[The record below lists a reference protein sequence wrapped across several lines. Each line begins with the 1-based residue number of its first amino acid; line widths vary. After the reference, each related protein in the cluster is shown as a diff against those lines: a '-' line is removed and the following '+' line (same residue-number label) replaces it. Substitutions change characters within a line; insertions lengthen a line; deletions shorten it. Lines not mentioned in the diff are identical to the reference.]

1 MSIKLKRIL
10 LVLSLGILVI
20 YFPAV
25 SQEIPDLDELSDD
38 QLKSYVQK
46 AEEGGYTE
54 DQLLLGA
61 KARGMSDAQISKL
74 RARINKI
81 KAGGA
86 KKKGQDAEGADAA
99 DSRMRQNY
107 EQENIEDE
115 KDLFNPFGVM
125 EEKTETLPK
134 IFGMDYF
141 KNNQLS
147 FEPNVNIPTP
157 INYRLGPGDEIIIDI
172 WGDSEQTYQEQISP
186 DGYIRIERLGPI
198 YLNGLEI
205 GVAKKKIN
213 AKLKTLYGTLGS
225 STYSQISLGQIRSI
239 RINVIGEVMVPGTY
253 TMSSLGSAFNALYL
267 AGGPQKTG
275 SLRKIEVYRNGKFH
289 GRLDAYQFL
298 IFGEGQDISLSDGDV
313 VIVKPYDTRV
323 FIDGEIKRPAFYDM
337 MAGESLAQLFEY
349 AGGPTDMGYTDR
361 VTVRRKIGNFRAIKS
376 LSPNDSSSLMNG
388 DEIEIQPISHRFLN
402 RIQIEGA
409 INFPGAFEYKEGL
422 MLSSLIEQSGGLAGD
437 AFLGRGIIIRLDP
450 DLNLTNEPFNVGE
463 VVNGTSDIALKNEDF
478 IKIQSIQ
485 DLKEEETVRIEG
497 EIQKGGTYPYIANMT
512 VEDLILLADGFK
524 TSAARAN
531 VEVAR
536 RGALDNENAVAQI
549 LNFKINE
556 NLMLN
561 PEASKMK
568 LIPFDLITIRRAP
581 GYGLQELV
589 EIEGEVKYPGKY
601 GLKSTSETIYDLIV
615 RAGGLRDGAYSAGT
629 MLIRRSDYAVFTN
642 SLTDYRAD
650 IIRNKVLSILEND
663 TAAFEQAFKKL
674 DLDESIGID
683 LASIISNPN
692 SDANMTLQEGDILS
706 IPKKFNT
713 VQVRGEV
720 LNPSKVKYLVGLS
733 LGKYV
738 GRAGGFSSVAKKSKA
753 YVIYANGSS
762 QRTTYLL
769 GIRFYPKVYPG
780 TEIIIP
786 KKDISK
792 KTSIAEIVG
801 MASALASLTLLINSL
816 AQ

>member
-1 MSIKLKRIL
+1 MDIKLKRIFL
-10 LVLSLGILVI
+10 ILSLCILVI
-20 YFPAV
+20 SFPAV
-25 SQEIPDLDELSDD
+25 SQEIPDIDKLSDD
-38 QLKSYVQK
+38 QLKSFIQK
-46 AEEGGYTE
+46 AEQGGYTE

-61 KARGMSDAQISKL
+61 KSRGMSDSQISKF

-81 KAGGA
+81 KGSGA
-86 KKKGQDAEGADAA
+86 DKKGQNAKDASG
-99 DSRMRQNY
+99 SRMRQNY
-107 EQENIEDE
+107 EYEDIEDE
-115 KDLFNPFGVM
+115 KDLFDPFGEKM
-125 EEKTETLPK
+125 GEKTDTFPK

-157 INYRLGPGDEIIIDI
+157 INYRLGPGDEIIIDL

-198 YLNGLEI
+198 FLNGLEI

-267 AGGPQKTG
+267 AGGPQRTG

-289 GRLDAYQFL
+289 GRLDAYPFL

-323 FIDGEIKRPAFYDM
+323 FIDGEIKRPAFYDL
-337 MAGESLAQLFEY
+337 MAGESLAQLFAY
-349 AGGPTDMGYTDR
+349 AGGPTDIGYTDR
-361 VTVRRKIGNFRAIKS
+361 VTVRRKTGNFRAIKS
-376 LSPNDSSSLMNG
+376 LSINDSSSLMNG
-388 DEIEIQPISHRFLN
+388 DEIKIQPISHHFLN
-402 RIQIEGA
+402 RVQIEGA
-409 INFPGAFEYKEGL
+409 VNFPGTFEYTEGL

-437 AFLGRGIIIRLDP
+437 AFLGRGLIIRLDP
-450 DLNLTNEPFNVGE
+450 DLSLTNESFNVGE
-463 VVNGTSDIALKNEDF
+463 VMKGASDVLLKNEDF

-485 DLKEEETVRIEG
+485 ELQEQLTVRIEG
-497 EIQKGGTYPYIANMT
+497 EIQNGGNYPYIANMT
-512 VEDLILLADGFK
+512 VEDLILIANGF
-524 TSAARAN
+524 TIAAARAN
-531 VEVAR
+531 VEIAR
-536 RGALDNENAVAQI
+536 RGALDDENTVAKI
-549 LNFKINE
+549 FNFKINE
-556 NLMLN
+556 NLTLN

-568 LIPFDLITIRRAP
+568 LLPFDLITIRRAP
-581 GYGLQELV
+581 GYGLQEMI

-601 GLKSTSETIYDLIV
+601 GLKSTSETIYDLLV
-615 RAGGLRDGAYSAGT
+615 RAGGLRDGAYAGGA
-629 MLIRRSDYAVFTN
+629 MLIRRSDYAVTINSITN
-642 SLTDYRAD
+642 YRAN
-650 IIRNKVLSILEND
+650 IKRNKVLSILEND
-663 TAAFEQAFKKL
+663 TTAYKQALQKL

-692 SDANMTLQEGDILS
+692 SDANMTLQEGDIIS
-706 IPKKFNT
+706 IPREFNT

-720 LNPSKVKYLVGLS
+720 LNPGKIKYQTSLS

-738 GRAGGFSSVAKKSKA
+738 GRSGGFSDAGKKSKS

-762 QRTTYLL
+762 QRTTAFF
-769 GIRFYPKVYPG
+769 GFRFYPKVLPG
-780 TEIIIP
+780 AEIIIP
-786 KKDISK
+786 KKAIK
-792 KTSIAEIVG
+792 AKTSVSEIVG
-801 MASALASLTLLINSL
+801 LASALASLTLIINSL
-816 AQ
+816 TQ

>member
-1 MSIKLKRIL
+1 MSFT
-10 LVLSLGILVI
+10 SLPSVK
-20 YFPAV
+20 
-25 SQEIPDLDELSDD
+25 EIPDIDKLSDD
-38 QLKSYVQK
+38 QLKSFIQK
-46 AEEGGYTE
+46 AEEGRYTE
-54 DQLLLGA
+54 NQLLLGA
-61 KARGMSDAQISKL
+61 KARGMSDAQISKF
-74 RARINKI
+74 RARIKKI
-81 KAGGA
+81 KAGGTD
-86 KKKGQDAEGADAA
+86 KKGQDAEGAAN
-99 DSRMRQNY
+99 SRMRQNY
-107 EQENIEDE
+107 KQEDIEDK
-115 KDLFNPFGVM
+115 KDLFDPFGELM
-125 EEKTETLPK
+125 GEKTDTLPK

-157 INYRLGPGDEIIIDI
+157 INYRLGPGDEIIIDL

-267 AGGPQKTG
+267 AGGPQETG

-361 VTVRRKIGNFRAIKS
+361 VTVRRKTGNFRAIKS
-376 LSPNDSSSLMNG
+376 LSLNDSSSLMNG
-388 DEIEIQPISHRFLN
+388 DEIEITPISHRFLN

-409 INFPGAFEYKEGL
+409 VNFPGAFEYKEGL

-450 DLNLTNEPFNVGE
+450 DLNLTNESFNVGE
-463 VVNGTSDIALKNEDF
+463 VVNGTSDVALKNEDF

-497 EIQKGGTYPYIANMT
+497 EIQKGGNYPYIANMT

-531 VEVAR
+531 VEVTR
-536 RGALDNENAVAQI
+536 RGALDNENAVAEI
-549 LNFKINE
+549 FNFKIDE
-556 NLMLN
+556 NLTLS

-568 LIPFDLITIRRAP
+568 LLPFDLITIRRAP

-601 GLKSTSETIYDLIV
+601 GLKSTSETIYDLLV
-615 RAGGLRDGAYSAGT
+615 RAGGLRDVAYTAGA
-629 MLIRRSDYAVFTN
+629 MLIRRSDYAVSTN
-642 SLTDYRAD
+642 SLTNYRAD
-650 IIRNKVLSILEND
+650 IKRNKVLSILEND
-663 TAAFEQAFKKL
+663 TAAYEQALKKL

-683 LASIISNPN
+683 LAAIILNPN
-692 SDANMTLQEGDILS
+692 SDANMTLQEGDIIS
-706 IPKKFNT
+706 IPKAFNT

-720 LNPSKVKYLVGLS
+720 LNPSKVKYSSGLS
-733 LGKYV
+733 LGQYI
-738 GRAGGFSSVAKKSKA
+738 GRAGGFSSAAKRSKA

-762 QRTTYLL
+762 QRTTTFL
-769 GIRFYPKVYPG
+769 GFRFYPKVLPG

-786 KKDISK
+786 RK
-792 KTSIAEIVG
+792 A
-801 MASALASLTLLINSL
+801 
-816 AQ
+816 

>member
-10 LVLSLGILVI
+10 LILSLSILVI
-20 YFPAV
+20 AFPAV
-25 SQEIPDLDELSDD
+25 SQEIPDIDKLSDD
-38 QLKSYVQK
+38 QLKSFIQK

-54 DQLLLGA
+54 NQLLLGA
-61 KARGMSDAQISKL
+61 KARGMSDAQISKF

-86 KKKGQDAEGADAA
+86 DKKGRNGKYRAA
-99 DSRMRQNY
+99 SRMRQNY
-107 EQENIEDE
+107 EQEDIEYE
-115 KDLFNPFGVM
+115 KDLFDPFSDLMG
-125 EEKTETLPK
+125 EKTDTLPK
-134 IFGMDYF
+134 IFGLDYF

-147 FEPNVNIPTP
+147 FEPNFNIPTP
-157 INYRLGPGDEIIIDI
+157 INYQLGPGDEIIIDL
-172 WGDSEQTYQEQISP
+172 WGDSEQTYQKQISP

-213 AKLKTLYGTLGS
+213 ANLKTLYGTLGS

-267 AGGPQKTG
+267 AGGPKETG

-289 GRLDAYQFL
+289 GRLDAYQLL

-349 AGGPTDMGYTDR
+349 AGGPTDLGYTDR

-376 LSPNDSSSLMNG
+376 LSLNDSSSLMNG
-388 DEIEIQPISHRFLN
+388 DEIKIQPISHRFLN

-409 INFPGAFEYKEGL
+409 VNFPGAFEYTEGL
-422 MLSSLIEQSGGLAGD
+422 MLSSLIEQSGGLTGD

-450 DLNLTNEPFNVGE
+450 DLKLTNESFNVGE
-463 VVNGTSDIALKNEDF
+463 VVKGASDILLKNEDF

-485 DLKEEETVRIEG
+485 ELQEQLTVRIEG
-497 EIQKGGTYPYIANMT
+497 EIQKGGNYPYIANMT

-524 TSAARAN
+524 ISAARAN
-531 VEVAR
+531 VEIAR
-536 RGALDNENAVAQI
+536 RGALDNENKVAEI
-549 LNFKINE
+549 FNFKINK
-556 NLMLN
+556 NLTLN

-568 LIPFDLITIRRAP
+568 LLPLDLITIRRAP
-581 GYGLQELV
+581 GYGLQEMI

-601 GLKSTSETIYDLIV
+601 GLKSTSETIYDLLL
-615 RAGGLRDGAYSAGT
+615 RAGGLNEEAYAPGA
-629 MLIRRSDYAVFTN
+629 MLIRRSDYAASTN
-642 SLTDYRAD
+642 NITNYRGA
-650 IIRNKVLSILEND
+650 IKRNKVLSILEND
-663 TAAFEQAFKKL
+663 TAAYAQALKKL

-683 LASIISNPN
+683 LTSIISNPN
-692 SDANMTLQEGDILS
+692 SNANMTLQEGDILS
-706 IPKKFNT
+706 IPKTFNT

-720 LNPSKVKYLVGLS
+720 LNPSKVKHFTGSPLR
-733 LGKYV
+733 KYIA
-738 GRAGGFSSVAKKSKA
+738 RAGGFSSFAKKSKS

-762 QRTTYLL
+762 QRTTVFL
-769 GIRFYPKVYPG
+769 GLRFYPKVLPG

-786 KKDISK
+786 RKTEKA
-792 KTSIAEIVG
+792 KTSVAEIVG
-801 MASALASLTLLINSL
+801 LASALASLTLIINSL
-816 AQ
+816 TQ

>member
-1 MSIKLKRIL
+1 MNIKLQRIL
-10 LVLSLGILVI
+10 LILSLGILVI

-25 SQEIPDLDELSDD
+25 SQEVPDIDKLSDD
-38 QLKSYVQK
+38 QLKSFIQK
-46 AEEGGYTE
+46 AEEGSYTE

-61 KARGMSDAQISKL
+61 KARGMSDAQISKF

-86 KKKGQDAEGADAA
+86 DKTGQNDEGKAG
-99 DSRMRQNY
+99 SRMRQNY
-107 EQENIEDE
+107 ERKDIEDE
-115 KDLFNPFGVM
+115 KDLFDPFGELM
-125 EEKTETLPK
+125 GEKTDTLPK

-157 INYRLGPGDEIIIDI
+157 INYRLGPGDEIIIDL

-239 RINVIGEVMVPGTY
+239 RVNVIGEVMVPGTY

-267 AGGPQKTG
+267 AGGPQETG

-349 AGGPTDMGYTDR
+349 AGGPTDMGYTER
-361 VTVRRKIGNFRAIKS
+361 VTVRRKKGNFRAIKS
-376 LSPNDSSSLMNG
+376 LSFNDSSSLMNG
-388 DEIEIQPISHRFLN
+388 DEIEIQPISPRFLN

-409 INFPGAFEYKEGL
+409 VNFPGAFEYKEGL

-450 DLNLTNEPFNVGE
+450 DLNLTNESFNVSE
-463 VVNGTSDIALKNEDF
+463 IVNGISDVALKNEDF

-497 EIQKGGTYPYIANMT
+497 EIQKGGNYPFIANMT

-536 RGALDNENAVAQI
+536 RGALDNETAIAEI
-549 LNFKINE
+549 FNFKINE
-556 NLMLN
+556 NLTLN
-561 PEASKMK
+561 PEGSKMR
-568 LIPFDLITIRRAP
+568 LLPFDLITIRRAP
-581 GYGLQELV
+581 GYGVQELV
-589 EIEGEVKYPGKY
+589 EIEGEVNYPGKY
-601 GLKSTSETIYDLIV
+601 GLKSTSETIYDLLV
-615 RAGGLRDGAYSAGT
+615 RAGGLRDGAYAAGA
-629 MLIRRSDYAVFTN
+629 MLIRKSDYATSTN
-642 SLTDYRAD
+642 SLTNYRAD
-650 IIRNKVLSILEND
+650 VKRNRVLSLLEND
-663 TAAFEQAFKKL
+663 SSAYGQALKKL
-674 DLDESIGID
+674 DLAESIGID
-683 LASIISNPN
+683 LVAIISNPN
-692 SDANMTLQEGDILS
+692 SDANMTLQDGDIIS
-706 IPKKFNT
+706 IPKKFKT
-713 VQVRGEV
+713 VHVRGEV
-720 LNPSKVKYLVGLS
+720 LNPGKVPYSSRLS
-733 LGKYV
+733 LRKYI
-738 GRAGGFSSVAKKSKA
+738 GLTGGFSSAAKRSKS
-753 YVIYANGSS
+753 YVVYANGSS
-762 QRTTYLL
+762 QRTTAFL
-769 GIRFYPKVYPG
+769 GFRFYPKVLPG

-786 KKDISK
+786 R
-792 KTSIAEIVG
+792 KTESTKPSVAEIVG
-801 MASALASLTLLINSL
+801 LTSALASLTLIINSL
-816 AQ
+816 IQ